1 MEALKYFAKMKDS
14 YYGSYV
20 HKDARTEWG
29 AIYYGL
35 RAMNTYTKFVLVSV
49 LDVKEELGTVL
60 PPTENNNNNNFI
72 RKPIQ
77 REYFIN

>member
-1 MEALKYFAKMKDS
+1 
-14 YYGSYV
+14 
-20 HKDARTEWG
+20 
-29 AIYYGL
+29 
-35 RAMNTYTKFVLVSV
+35 MNTYTKFVLVSV

-60 PPTENNNNNNFI
+60 PPTENNDNNNFI